1 MAKKPR
7 ARVKPKPKSKAGRK
21 PKILTDEMQDKFLKA
36 VRLGCP
42 VKDACGC
49 AGFSDGWF
57 YEQSKRAKGQPGL
70 ATSKKFAG
78 FLRRIKEV
86 EGEATNRWLAMV
98 EKAAMAGTWQAA
110 AWKLERRRGMTLKVQ
125 QEISGPEGGPIK
137 HELADARTRLL
148 DKLADLAAREEPDE
162 VP

>member
-1 MAKKPR
+1 MAKKPKAR
-7 ARVKPKPKSKAGRK
+7 AKPKPKSKAGRK
-21 PKILTDEMQDKFLKA
+21 PKILTEEMQDKFLKA
-36 VRLGCP
+36 IRLGCP

-57 YEQSKRAKGQPGL
+57 YEQSKKAKEQPGL

>member
-1 MAKKPR
+1 MAKKPKAR
-7 ARVKPKPKSKAGRK
+7 AKPKPKSKAGRK
-21 PKILTDEMQDKFLKA
+21 PKILTEEMQDKFLKA

-57 YEQSKRAKGQPGL
+57 YEQSKKAKEHPSL

-110 AWKLERRRGMTLKVQ
+110 AWKLERR
-125 QEISGPEGGPIK
+125 GGGT
-137 HELADARTRLL
+137 DQT
-148 DKLADLAAREEPDE
+148 
-162 VP
+162 

>member
-1 MAKKPR
+1 MTKKPKAR
-7 ARVKPKPKSKAGRK
+7 AKPKPKSKAGRK
-21 PKILTDEMQDKFLKA
+21 PKILTEEMQDKFLKA
-36 VRLGCP
+36 IRLGCP

-57 YEQSKRAKGQPGL
+57 YEQSKKAKEQPGL

-98 EKAAMAGTWQAA
+98 EKAAMSGTWQAA

-137 HELADARTRLL
+137 HEITDAKERLL
-148 DKLADLAAREEPDE
+148 DKLAQLAAREEQDD
-162 VP
+162 VS